1 MSNNSTDTPP
11 PTSPEDRLLSL
22 MERWGR
28 EASSQTETMRSIREL
43 MATNSSVQTEI
54 MKGTGKLIGHCR
66 EFNTTVEAMR
76 AHCQAVRE
84 KAEKQSG
91 IRGMLDWMF
100 EKAQKQPMAFA
111 LVFVTS
117 VSLAILAAVLGW
129 DVPGLIAK
137 LSP

>member
-1 MSNNSTDTPP
+1 MLNDSTGTPP
-11 PTSPEDRLLSL
+11 PTSPEDRLLNL

-28 EASSQTETMRSIREL
+28 EASAQTETMRSIREL
-43 MATNSSVQTEI
+43 MAANSSMQTEVSRG
-54 MKGTGKLIGHCR
+54 MGKLIGQCR
-66 EFNTTVEAMR
+66 EFNSTVGSLKAQCR
-76 AHCQAVRE
+76 GVWD

-129 DVPGLIAK
+129 DLPSLIAK

>member
-1 MSNNSTDTPP
+1 
-11 PTSPEDRLLSL
+11 

-43 MATNSSVQTEI
+43 LAANTSMQTET
-54 MKGTGKLIGHCR
+54 MRGMGKLVGQCR
-66 EFNTTVEAMR
+66 EFNTTVNALRE
-76 AHCQAVRE
+76 HCQAVQD

-100 EKAQKQPMAFA
+100 EKAQQQPMAFA

-129 DVPGLIAK
+129 DLPSLIAK